1 MLNLIKFVGMAS
13 LIIGAFLDSVKSGF
27 MAAGIILLI
36 DYMIAFAGSIVEY
49 DNTPTKMRHDPVPA
63 PKRNTNS
70 VPSNIPMPPKP
81 SKK

>member
-1 MLNLIKFVGMAS
+1 MLNLIKFVGISS

-36 DYMIAFAGSIVEY
+36 DYMFAFAGSIKDD

-70 VPSNIPMPPKP
+70 VPSNIPMPPEP
-81 SKK
+81 TKK